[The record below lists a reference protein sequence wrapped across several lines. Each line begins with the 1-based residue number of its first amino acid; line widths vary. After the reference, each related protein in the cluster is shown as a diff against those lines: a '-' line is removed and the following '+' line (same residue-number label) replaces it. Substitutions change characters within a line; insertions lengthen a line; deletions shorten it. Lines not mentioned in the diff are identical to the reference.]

1 MLTQFH
7 RLIAC
12 LSNWSLVRIMV
23 CDEGPPAAVERDGA
37 YVVGLVRERNA
48 GRVQFLEVVLTMPLG
63 LAKRISFYHEQLRTL
78 QLQFTVQ
85 HSLV

>member
-1 MLTQFH
+1 
-7 RLIAC
+7 
-12 LSNWSLVRIMV
+12 MV

-85 HSLV
+85 HSLTVQWWDLTCSKSPMEKDCW